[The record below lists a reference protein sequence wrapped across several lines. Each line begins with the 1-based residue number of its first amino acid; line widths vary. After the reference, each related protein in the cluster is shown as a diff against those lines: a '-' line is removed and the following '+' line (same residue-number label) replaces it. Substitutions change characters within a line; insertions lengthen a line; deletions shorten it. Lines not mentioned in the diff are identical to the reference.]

1 MLVILRENIESLGQI
16 GDVVR
21 VKDGHARNFLLPRK
35 LVIPADENNV
45 ALLEHHRKSLEKKRM
60 AIKGNF
66 EEISAKLGAHQCTLS
81 RKVGKND
88 KLFGSVNAGDIY
100 EELKKAGF
108 VLDRAAIQMKESI
121 KTLGVHPVSVRLHPE
136 VTATVKVWV
145 VKDEG

>member
-1 MLVILRENIESLGQI
+1 MLVILRENIDSLGQI

-66 EEISAKLGAHQCTLS
+66 EEISAKLGAHACTLT

-88 KLFGSVNAGDIY
+88 KLFGSVSAQDIFD
-100 EELKKAGF
+100 ELKKAGF
-108 VLDRAAIQMKESI
+108 ALDRSAISLKDPI
-121 KTLGVHPVSVRLHPE
+121 KTLGVHQVSVKLHPE